1 MPLDPQVQA
10 IVDAAAAA
18 PKVDLSKLPATA
30 LRAAM
35 NAPSQFAPGDEVAQI
50 ENREIPGPDGT
61 TLRVRIYR
69 PKAAGRLPVTLY
81 FHGGGFV
88 ICGLDTHDNICRCLA
103 QRAETLVV
111 SVDYRL
117 APEAKFPAAVEDA
130 CAALQWL
137 SAHAADIDGDATRIA
152 IAGDS
157 AGGNLATVTAQWAQK
172 QGIELRQQLLF
183 YPVTDCTGSSA
194 SYREFAEGYVLTAD
208 MMRWFIGHY
217 LPDAQAADD
226 PRASPLRQTDL
237 TGLAPATI
245 FTAECDPL
253 RDEGEAYAAALRKA
267 GVDVNLQRWPG
278 QIHGFISM
286 LGAITAA
293 DQALTEAADVLT
305 TAFNGVAS
313 LPSSQTRAALH
324 HSGRSP
330 SENLH

>member
-10 IVDAAAAA
+10 IVDAYAAM
-18 PKVDLSKLPATA
+18 PEVDLSAIPAA
-30 LRAAM
+30 IFRAAM
-35 NAPSQFAPGDEVAQI
+35 DKPSIYALGDEVAQI
-50 ENREIPGPDGT
+50 ENREIAGADGA
-61 TLRVRIYR
+61 LRIRIYR

-130 CAALQWL
+130 CAALNWL
-137 SAHAADIDGDATRIA
+137 HKHGADIGADVSRIA
-152 IAGDS
+152 LAGDS
-157 AGGNLATVTAQWAQK
+157 AGANLATVTTQWARQ
-172 QGIELRQQLLF
+172 QNIELRQQLLF
-183 YPVTDCTGSSA
+183 YPVMDCACDSP
-194 SYREFAEGYVLTAD
+194 SYREFGEGYVLTAA

-217 LPDAQAADD
+217 LPDTRAASD
-226 PRASPLRQTDL
+226 PRASPLRQTEL
-237 TGLAPATI
+237 SGLAPATI

-253 RDEGEAYAAALRKA
+253 RDEGEAYAVALRKA
-267 GVDVNLQRWPG
+267 GVEVNLQRWPG

-286 LGAITAA
+286 LGVITAA
-293 DQALTEAADVLT
+293 DHALTEAANVLAS
-305 TAFNGVAS
+305 AFSGVAS
-313 LPSSQTRAALH
+313 IPSSQSNAAIH

-330 SENLH
+330 SESVH